1 MQYIFLSHD
10 VDWRRQGPPVEHI
23 LERKDRFDSKIF
35 ERTKPEDLYRNIP
48 EYIEIEEKLGVRSTF
63 FFRTI
68 YENGNL
74 IDYEDDIKQ
83 LQESNWEIGLHTDPT
98 SIDDAE
104 KIRLEKEK
112 LESITKKPIF
122 GNRVHFLN
130 YNSELLNKLEK
141 LDFSYDSSLRH
152 SKDRIDEKEMRY
164 FRNNPVTQN
173 LGSHG
178 MDPSK
183 WIIEFPVTLMD
194 AYLFTHMKIK
204 EDKIISE
211 FKKTLD
217 ISRNLWDGEGLYGGV
232 ITVIWHDNVLKM
244 KGGRMYQ
251 QILEFLTSQDDVKI
265 MRGID
270 LVEILKN

>member
-35 ERTKPEDLYRNIP
+35 EKTKPEDLYRNIP
-48 EYIEIEEKLGVRSTF
+48 EYMEIEEKLGVRSTF

-83 LQESNWEIGLHTDPT
+83 LQESNWEIGLHTDPE
-98 SIDDAE
+98 SINDLK
-104 KIRLEKEK
+104 KIQEEKEK
-112 LESITKKPIF
+112 LESITKKTIL

-141 LDFSYDSSLRH
+141 LGFSYDSSLRH
-152 SKDRIDEKEMRY
+152 SKDRIDEKEMGYSRI
-164 FRNNPVTQN
+164 N
-173 LGSHG
+173 G
-178 MDPSK
+178 M
-183 WIIEFPVTLMD
+183 IEFPVTLMD
-194 AYLFTHMKIK
+194 AYLFTYMKIK
-204 EDKIISE
+204 EEKIISE
-211 FKKTLD
+211 FEKTLQLGRSLSENNV
-217 ISRNLWDGEGLYGGV
+217 IS
-232 ITVIWHDNVLKM
+232 VIWHDNVLKM
-244 KGGRMYQ
+244 KGGRTYK

-270 LVEILKN
+270 LVKILN